1 MTPDKSARSKFASDV
16 GTVGMICRTHCFEN
30 GLVMRHVGDRMII
43 SPPIVINKAEIDQ
56 MFELA
61 VKSLDQT
68 LADIKDQG
76 LYK

>member
-1 MTPDKSARSKFASDV
+1 
-16 GTVGMICRTHCFEN
+16 
-30 GLVMRHVGDRMII
+30 MRHVGDRMII

>member
-1 MTPDKSARSKFASDV
+1 MTPDKSSRAKFSSDV
-16 GTVGMICRTHCFEN
+16 GTVGLVCRTNCFEN

-68 LADIKDQG
+68 LVEIKEQG
-76 LYK
+76 LCK